1 VGDKRGQSI
10 NKESKVY
17 METKDYQIK
26 FRLTGDMKAAI
37 EALANRKDVS
47 ASWIIREALKEYIQ
61 KEKKNE
67 SNK

>member
-1 VGDKRGQSI
+1 
-10 NKESKVY
+10 